1 MKNKG
6 RSLFGTDGIRGIANS
21 YPMTSEVALKLGRAL
36 TTLLKAQVSQPR
48 IIVGKDTRLSGY
60 MLETAFTS
68 GITSMGGY
76 ALLLGPLPTPAVS
89 YLIRGMRAQGGVMIS
104 ASHNPYQDN
113 GMKVF
118 GPDGFKLDDA
128 LEAQL
133 ERWMMTE
140 DEVTAVRPSPE
151 NLGRARRIDDAMGR
165 YLTNL
170 KTIFGRD
177 FDLQKKKIVFDGANG
192 AAYDCGVRLF
202 EELGATVIPLN
213 CKPNG
218 MNINVQCALTDPK
231 ILSAAV
237 VQHQADL
244 GIAVDGDADRLY
256 VFDETG
262 ELISGEHI
270 LYGLSL
276 FLRESRRLNSN
287 ANEKE
292 AIVTTTMANQALEV
306 ALQKEGIQ
314 LYRTQVGDR
323 YVTELMREKNLILG
337 GENSGH
343 YLFLDQNTT
352 GDGLFSALE
361 VLALLHKKKWK
372 ASALRKTFTLFPQK
386 LVSVKVRDRVP
397 FEQVP
402 KLNEAIQSLEQS
414 YKGSGRVNVRY
425 SGTETLLR
433 VMVEG
438 PDGQKVERDVNAL
451 AKLAREELGGTS

>member
-1 MKNKG
+1 MKQSRN
-6 RSLFGTDGIRGIANS
+6 LFGTDGVRGVANT

-36 TTLLKAQVSQPR
+36 TTLMKSYAAQPR

-118 GPDGFKLDDA
+118 GSDGFKLDDA

-133 ERWMMTE
+133 EKWMITE

-192 AAYDCGVRLF
+192 AAYDCGVKLF

-218 MNINVQCALTDPK
+218 MNINVDCALTNPK
-231 ILSAAV
+231 ILSEAV
-237 VQHQADL
+237 LHHKADL

-256 VFDETG
+256 LFDETG

-270 LYGLSL
+270 LYALAL
-276 FLRESRRLNSN
+276 FLRESKRLNVSSGS
-287 ANEKE
+287 KDGV
-292 AIVTTTMANQALEV
+292 VTTTMSNQALEI
-306 ALQKEGIQ
+306 ALQNEGIH

-361 VLALLHKKKWK
+361 VLALLHKKKWNASELKK
-372 ASALRKTFTLFPQK
+372 AFKLFPQK
-386 LVSVKVRDRVP
+386 LLSVKVKERKP
-397 FEQVP
+397 IEKIPELHQ
-402 KLNEAIQSLEQS
+402 AIQALEKK
-414 YKGSGRVNVRY
+414 YDGMGRVNIRY

-438 PDGQKVERDVNAL
+438 SDAKQVERDAEAL
-451 AKLAREELGGTS
+451 AKLAREELGGSA